1 MDNNINSYYGENIEE
16 LTQTISNDTMG
27 TTNFFAKTQAYLGQL
42 QDIDMLDFYMTVS
55 WTSQQSRPF
64 VT

>member
-27 TTNFFAKTQAYLGQL
+27 QL

-55 WTSQQSRPF
+55 STNFVGLRSKLGRFAHQSENDEY
-64 VT
+64 

>member
-27 TTNFFAKTQAYLGQL
+27 QL

-55 WTSQQSRPF
+55 STNFFGLRSKLGRFAHQSENDEY
-64 VT
+64 